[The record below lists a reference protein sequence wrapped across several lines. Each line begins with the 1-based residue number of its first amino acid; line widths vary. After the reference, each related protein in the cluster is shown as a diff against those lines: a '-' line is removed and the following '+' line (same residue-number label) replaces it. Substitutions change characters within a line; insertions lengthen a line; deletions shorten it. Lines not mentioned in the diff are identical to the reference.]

1 VRLLVTGL
9 SGFVGAHVADAWRA
23 GRPGNPHGFDATL
36 FGLTR
41 PHGTAER
48 LPPGAQALI
57 ADLDDA
63 AAVRAAVAEARPDA
77 VLHLA
82 GQSSVHQSWSDPGA
96 TLRTNVLGAS
106 HLLEAIQAEAPRA
119 RVVVVGS
126 AEEYGAVPAER
137 QPIRED
143 EPLRPRSPYAVS
155 KAAQG
160 LLALQHAAAG
170 LAVTLCRVFPHTG
183 PGRGEAFA
191 ESSWA
196 RQLAE
201 IEAGLRSPVIEV
213 GNLEAVRDFTDV
225 RDVAAAYLGLLAP
238 GAPTG
243 TFNVCSGHGV
253 AMREVLD
260 RLVRLSGQDVEVRVD
275 RERLRPA
282 DVPCLVG
289 DPARLRAA
297 TGWAPRSTL
306 DRTLGDLLDDARAR
320 LRARREPR

>member
-1 VRLLVTGL
+1 MRLLVTGL
-9 SGFVGAHVADAWRA
+9 GGFVGAHVADAWRA
-23 GRPGNPHGFDATL
+23 SRPDAVL
-36 FGLTR
+36 LGLAR

-119 RVVVVGS
+119 RLVVVGS

-201 IEAGLRSPVIEV
+201 IEAGLRPSVIEV

-225 RDVAAAYLGLLAP
+225 RDVAAAYLALLAP

-260 RLVRLSGQDVEVRVD
+260 RLVRLSGVGVEVRVD
-275 RERLRPA
+275 RERLRPS

-289 DPARLRAA
+289 DPSRLRAA
-297 TGWAPRSTL
+297 TGWTPRLPL

-320 LRARREPR
+320 LRERREPR

>member
-1 VRLLVTGL
+1 MRLLVTGL
-9 SGFVGAHVADAWRA
+9 TGFVGAHVAAALRA
-23 GRPGNPHGFDATL
+23 AQPQAEL
-36 FGLTR
+36 LGLVR

-48 LPPGAQALI
+48 LPQGAQALI

-63 AAVRAAVAEARPDA
+63 VAVQAAVVEARPDA

-96 TLRTNVLGAS
+96 TLRTNVLGVS
-106 HLLEAIQAEAPRA
+106 HLLEAVHQAAPRA
-119 RVVVVGS
+119 RVVIVGS
-126 AEEYGAVPAER
+126 AEEYGAVPAQR

-160 LLALQHAAAG
+160 LLALQHGAAG
-170 LAVTLCRVFPHTG
+170 LAVTLARVFPHTG

-201 IEAGLRSPVIEV
+201 IEAGLRPAAIEV

-225 RDVAAAYLGLLAP
+225 RDVAAAYLALLAP
-238 GAPTG
+238 ATPPGVY
-243 TFNVCSGHGV
+243 NICSGRGV
-253 AMREVLD
+253 SMHDVLD
-260 RLVRLSGQDVEVRVD
+260 GLVRISGLAVEVRVD

-282 DVPCLVG
+282 DVPCLIG
-289 DPARLRAA
+289 DPARLAAA
-297 TGWAPRSTL
+297 TGWAPRIALDQTL
-306 DRTLGDLLDDARAR
+306 RDLLDDARAR
-320 LRARREPR
+320 LRSRRP

>member
-1 VRLLVTGL
+1 MRLLVTGL
-9 SGFVGAHVADAWRA
+9 TGFVGGHVAAALRA
-23 GRPGNPHGFDATL
+23 AQPAAEL
-36 FGLTR
+36 LGLVR

-48 LPPGAQALI
+48 LPQGAQALI

-63 AAVRAAVAEARPDA
+63 AAVLAAVAEARPDA

-82 GQSSVHQSWSDPGA
+82 GQSSVHQSWSDPGS
-96 TLRTNVLGAS
+96 TLRTNVLGVS
-106 HLLEAIQAEAPRA
+106 HLLEAVHQVAPRA
-119 RVVVVGS
+119 RVVIVGS

-160 LLALQHAAAG
+160 LLALQHGAAG
-170 LAVTLCRVFPHTG
+170 LALTLARVFPHTG

-201 IEAGLRSPVIEV
+201 IEAGLRPAAIEV

-225 RDVAAAYLGLLAP
+225 RDVATAYLALLAP
-238 GAPTG
+238 ATPRGVY
-243 TFNVCSGHGV
+243 NICSGRGV
-253 AMREVLD
+253 AMHDVLHG
-260 RLVRLSGQDVEVRVD
+260 LVRLSGQAVEVRVD

-282 DVPCLVG
+282 DVPCLIG
-289 DPARLRAA
+289 DPSRLAAA
-297 TGWAPRSTL
+297 TGWTPHIPLDETL
-306 DRTLGDLLDDARAR
+306 RDLLDDARAR
-320 LRARREPR
+320 LRARRGAAPA